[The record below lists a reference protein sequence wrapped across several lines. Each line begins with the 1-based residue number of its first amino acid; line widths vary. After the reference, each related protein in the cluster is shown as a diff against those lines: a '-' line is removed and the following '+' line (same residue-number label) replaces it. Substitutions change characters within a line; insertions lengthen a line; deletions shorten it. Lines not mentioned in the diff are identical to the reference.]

1 MNKFKFGY
9 ADGSDAVHEIDAAD
23 TAAAMTIHLG
33 GGADAHEGVTCV
45 MLDDEET
52 VPGLRSCNGFPDTIR
67 ILSEDVLGTE
77 IIARAFKQSELTVE
91 AWNALEDYERS
102 NRLHNVVIEIEKE
115 KVAADNP
122 LPAIPVPDVKPTTES
137 VDGKQ
142 PLDVAASGENTNG

>member
-1 MNKFKFGY
+1 MNRFKFGY

-45 MLDDEET
+45 MLVDDDT
-52 VPGLRSCNGFPDTIR
+52 MPVLKSCRDFPDTIR
-67 ILSEDVLGTE
+67 ILTDDVLGSE
-77 IIARAFKQSELTVE
+77 ILARAFKQTELTVE
-91 AWNALEDYERS
+91 AWNALEDYERA
-102 NRLHNVVIEIEKE
+102 NRMHNVVIEMEKE

-122 LPAIPVPDVKPTTES
+122 LPAIPVPDVAES
-137 VDGKQ
+137 KQ